1 MAQDPPRYFH
11 LHLIS
16 DSTGET
22 LTTIAKAASVQYSE
36 IRAIEHVHP
45 LVRTSRQLERA
56 LREVDA
62 APGIVLYTL
71 VSRKLGAV
79 LETKCK
85 ELNIPCVA
93 VLNPVLEIFQSY
105 LGAPSTPTVG
115 AQHALDKDYFK
126 RIDALN
132 FSMMHDDG
140 ILPEDLEQADII
152 LVGISRTSKTPTSI
166 YLANRG
172 YKTANVPIVLDIR
185 LPDKIESGANGAFV
199 VGLIA
204 SPQRIS
210 QIRRNRVMAMA
221 DRDLKDYVDVDVI
234 TSEITFTK
242 RLCARHQWPVIDVT
256 RRSIEET
263 AAAIIKLYH
272 DRRDGSFGL

>member
-1 MAQDPPRYFH
+1 MTTDLPRYFH

-22 LTTIAKAASVQYSE
+22 LTTIAKAASVQYSK

-45 LVRTSRQLERA
+45 LVRTPRQLERA

-71 VSRKLGAV
+71 VSRDLGVV

-93 VLNPVLEIFQSY
+93 VLNPVMEIFESY

-115 AQHALDKDYFK
+115 GQHVLDSDYFK

-132 FSMMHDDG
+132 FSMVHDDG

-172 YKTANVPIVLDIR
+172 YKTANVPVAPDIQ
-185 LPDKIESGANGAFV
+185 LPAQIDAGANGTFV

-221 DRDLKDYVDVDVI
+221 DPNLKDYVDIDVI
-234 TSEITFTK
+234 TSEIAFTK

-263 AAAIIKLYH
+263 AAAIIKLYR
-272 DRRDGSFGL
+272 DRRDKSLQP

>member
-1 MAQDPPRYFH
+1 MATDLPRYFH

-22 LTTIAKAASVQYSE
+22 LTTIAKAASVQYSK

-45 LVRTSRQLERA
+45 LVRTPRQLERA

-71 VSRKLGAV
+71 VSRDLGVV

-93 VLNPVLEIFQSY
+93 VLNPVMEIFESY

-115 AQHALDKDYFK
+115 GQHVLDSDYFK

-132 FSMMHDDG
+132 FSMVHDDG

-172 YKTANVPIVLDIR
+172 YKTANVPVAPDIQ
-185 LPDKIESGANGAFV
+185 LPAQIDAGANGTFV

-221 DRDLKDYVDVDVI
+221 DPNLKDYVDIDVI
-234 TSEITFTK
+234 TSEIAFTK

-263 AAAIIKLYH
+263 AAAIIKLYR
-272 DRRDGSFGL
+272 DRRDKSLQP